1 MLPPD
6 AISYLDSEG
15 LSYMDSMHR
24 FRMRTRSALLVGEA
38 IKAVYGDPASADCIE
53 AEKLL
58 HDLVRKHAV
67 SKEESYP
74 VCEGISMALR

>member
-1 MLPPD
+1 LPLG
-6 AISYLDSEG
+6 AIDYLDADG
-15 LSYMDSMHR
+15 LSYVDKVHM

-38 IKAVYGDPASADCIE
+38 IKAVNGDPTSADCIE

-58 HDLVRKHAV
+58 HDLVRKHAA

>member
-1 MLPPD
+1 MPPE
-6 AISYLDSEG
+6 AISYLETDG
-15 LSYMDSMHR
+15 LSYMDRVHM

-38 IKAVYGDPASADCIE
+38 IKAVNGDPASANCIE

-58 HDLVRKHAV
+58 HDLVRKHAA
-67 SKEESYP
+67 SREQSYP